1 MESKNTQ
8 DSPYTWYNAPSRKV
22 HPLTVETSKE
32 ERQTG
37 TKGRLRRRTDTREGA
52 GRQSSRGWLR
62 REEPGRR
69 LEGHG
74 AGGAQQDPGHSHDDG
89 PRWRIRREEPWRR
102 DGCRLHGAIPQW
114 WSRWWRSLRRRRR
127 ANETES
133 RELGTKWS
141 RWVYMPRRSPGLGG
155 GCEGYSSPTTLEDGR
170 LAGLT
175 PYRWGAEGEQGGCQ
189 TTAVEEAGAGGRTG
203 IFEERAL
210 EDRKHSQGWTREP
223 KTKEGWTGPAGMT
236 REEKGQFDL
245 LFGLPVNQILIH
257 IQQSQMYNQLTLS
270 CSAGGRSSTP
280 HSHHPRLSPSWWALS
295 PALAPGLTGWAQLPR
310 QTSAQSLGFALA
322 CGSRWEMQCS
332 TTEPQEHCTHAQVQG
347 LYVCKHKMLLNT
359 SWISYFHSSPFTF
372 NGRPF
377 LTSVTLCNFLQNTSI
392 YDKGNTK
399 NEVQEPIITN
409 FSKRMKLKGVTSG
422 FDTGCSLCAPLIN
435 RQTIRCWIAD
445 RYTLTVEKG
454 CPEGPVGST
463 SNPKLNARKEQCF
476 CLRTNPQTP
485 SIWVWLATRGLEHPH
500 PTVHHRQPERR
511 KGAMRRDLQRP
522 SWISATPWGS
532 LGGGVSTPRIEDSLW
547 TVNLLPCSLFL
558 EHVSHVTTE
567 GFCCST

>member
-1 MESKNTQ
+1 ME
-8 DSPYTWYNAPSRKV
+8 
-22 HPLTVETSKE
+22 E
-32 ERQTG
+32 
-37 TKGRLRRRTDTREGA
+37 
-52 GRQSSRGWLR
+52 GWLPTPWGHPTVVEQVV
-62 REEPGRR
+62 EEP
-69 LEGHG
+69 E
-74 AGGAQQDPGHSHDDG
+74 A
-89 PRWRIRREEPWRR
+89 
-102 DGCRLHGAIPQW
+102 
-114 WSRWWRSLRRRRR
+114 
-127 ANETES
+127 ETES
-133 RELGTKWS
+133 QRDRVEGAWNQVEPLGLHAEAES
-141 RWVYMPRRSPGLGG
+141 GPRRRMWGILQPHDARGWQTRGAHTVQMGG
-155 GCEGYSSPTTLEDGR
+155 WGW
-170 LAGLT
+170 AG
-175 PYRWGAEGEQGGCQ
+175 GGCQ

-236 REEKGQFDL
+236 REETGQFDL

-511 KGAMRRDLQRP
+511 KGDIACLHTMRRDLQRP

-532 LGGGVSTPRIEDSLW
+532 LGGESPLPYRGFPLDSKSAPLFIIPRTCVARNDRRVLLLHIISYFASKWSLW
-547 TVNLLPCSLFL
+547 
-558 EHVSHVTTE
+558 EWTTACR
-567 GFCCST
+567 FM